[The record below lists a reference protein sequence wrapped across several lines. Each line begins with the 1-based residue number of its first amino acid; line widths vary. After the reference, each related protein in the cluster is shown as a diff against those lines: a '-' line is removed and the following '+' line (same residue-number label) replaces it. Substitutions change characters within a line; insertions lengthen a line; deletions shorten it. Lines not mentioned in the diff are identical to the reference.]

1 MGEERVTTSVPVV
14 TNREALRALTSPGE
28 RKRLWTISVAA
39 FAAGVA
45 DATSLLAISTA
56 AIAITSGHD
65 NITVVGI
72 EISVRAGLVLAI
84 GAAVIRLV
92 LGLWSAHTA
101 AGVAAGIVHRHR
113 MMVLRSFIHAPWG
126 VSSAQ
131 SPGAIQQVAMT
142 NSQVAGA
149 YALTATSFVS
159 AVINIAVLSFA
170 AIVASPIGAAAVGVI
185 AIVVGL
191 VMQPWTRRSRHV
203 GQQEAARGQDVAAR
217 FADVLATAR
226 PIILFDV
233 GGPVADDFEVA
244 SREQIHLYR
253 SSRFLAGAAP
263 TVFQALVA
271 CAAAGGLWVLSGR
284 SVSNIAAFGGV
295 ALLSLRAISQ
305 GQLAQQA
312 AQTLGAQQG
321 FIGQLLAIEEQ
332 LADVGEG
339 FGSQDTPHIDSL
351 TLDAATLRHDDRFE
365 LGPIDLDVARHDVV
379 GLVGHSGAGKSTVV
393 DLLARLR
400 QPSSGSLLV
409 NGYDARAFSS
419 SSWAARIACVPQEP
433 VVLAGTVGDNIRWFR
448 ELDRDRLRQAAA
460 QANIADEIDTW
471 PEGLDTQ
478 VGHGGTQLSVGQRQR
493 ICLARALAGRPDILL
508 LDEATSALD
517 NASEERI
524 RAALDALKGSV
535 TMVIVAHRP
544 STLSLCDRIVRI
556 DDGALRADEPNR
568 LD

>member
-1 MGEERVTTSVPVV
+1 MEQLTTSVPVV

-28 RKRLWTISVAA
+28 QARLWTISVAS
-39 FAAGVA
+39 FAAGIA
-45 DATSLLAISTA
+45 DAVSLLAISTA
-56 AIAITSGHD
+56 AIAITSGRD
-65 NITVVGI
+65 QITVIGI
-72 EISVRAGLVLAI
+72 DISVRAGLMLAI
-84 GAAVIRLV
+84 VAAVIRLV
-92 LGLWSAHTA
+92 LGLWSAHTS

-113 MMVLRSFIHAPWG
+113 TMVLGSFIDAPWG

-131 SPGAIQQVAMT
+131 SPGAVQQVAMT
-142 NSQVAGA
+142 NTQVAGA
-149 YALTATSFVS
+149 FALTATSFVS
-159 AVINIAVLSFA
+159 AVINIAVLSLA
-170 AIVASPIGAAAVGVI
+170 AILVSPIGAGAVAAI

-203 GQQEAARGQDVAAR
+203 GEHEAARGQEVAAR
-217 FADVLATAR
+217 FADVVATVR

-233 GGPVADDFEVA
+233 GEPVAEEFETA

-253 SSRFLAGAAP
+253 SSRFLAAASP

-284 SVSNIAAFGGV
+284 SVDNIAAFGGV

-312 AQTLGAQQG
+312 AQTLAAQQG
-321 FIGQLLAIEEQ
+321 FIAQLLATKAQ

-339 FGSQDTPHIDSL
+339 FGSQPTPHIESL
-351 TLDAATLRHDDRFE
+351 VLHAATLRHDDRFT
-365 LGPIDLDVARHDVV
+365 LGPIDLQVARLEVV

-400 QPSSGSLLV
+400 RPSSGSLLV
-409 NGYDARAFSS
+409 NGNDARAFSP
-419 SSWAARIACVPQEP
+419 SSWAAHIACVPQEP
-433 VVLAGTVGDNIRWFR
+433 VLLAGTVRDNICWFR
-448 ELDRDRLRQAAA
+448 ELDTDRLIEAARL
-460 QANIADEIDTW
+460 ANIADEIAGW
-471 PEGLDTQ
+471 PDGFDTQ

-556 DDGALRADEPNR
+556 DDGAMCADEPDR
-568 LD
+568 SD